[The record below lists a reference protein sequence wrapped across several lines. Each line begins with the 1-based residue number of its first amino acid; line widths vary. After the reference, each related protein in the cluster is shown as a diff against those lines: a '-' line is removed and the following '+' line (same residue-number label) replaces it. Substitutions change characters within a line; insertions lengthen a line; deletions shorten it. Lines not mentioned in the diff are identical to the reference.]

1 VSSTQVNV
9 SAAGHGSDS
18 PAQSWWARLVESL
31 HDSIGDIVFGME
43 DGTVS
48 IFGLVVGVAASA
60 PNAHVVLVA
69 GATGAIAAA
78 VSMMAGTFLDV
89 ESENDRRTAAI
100 KQRRLA
106 LDDDPSDALVAERA
120 RLTDAGFADDEIETI
135 TTILERHP
143 DTLSV
148 LDAAFEL
155 GIAPTDAG
163 KPAVR
168 AAWMFVADLFAAF
181 TPVLPFAWFD
191 LATARMVSLAV
202 TAVLLVIL
210 GVGRARLGHRSLVAT
225 TLETITIAAGAA
237 GAGILISQLIA

>member
-1 VSSTQVNV
+1 MIESVEVPWSTRVI
-9 SAAGHGSDS
+9 
-18 PAQSWWARLVESL
+18 ESL

-60 PNAHVVLVA
+60 PDAHVVLVA

-78 VSMMAGTFLDV
+78 VSMMAGTYLDV
-89 ESENDRRTAAI
+89 ESENDRRNAAI
-100 KQRRLA
+100 EQRRLA
-106 LDDDPSDALVAERA
+106 LVGDPSAELVAQRS
-120 RLTDAGFADDEIETI
+120 RLTRAGFAEDEIETI
-135 TTILERHP
+135 TSILERHP
-143 DTLSV
+143 DTVSV

-163 KPAVR
+163 RPAVR

-181 TPVLPFAWFD
+181 TPVLPFAWFN
-191 LATARMVSLAV
+191 LATARIVSLTV

-210 GVGRARLGHRSLVAT
+210 GVGRARLGHRSLIAT
-225 TLETITIAAGAA
+225 TVETITIAAGAA